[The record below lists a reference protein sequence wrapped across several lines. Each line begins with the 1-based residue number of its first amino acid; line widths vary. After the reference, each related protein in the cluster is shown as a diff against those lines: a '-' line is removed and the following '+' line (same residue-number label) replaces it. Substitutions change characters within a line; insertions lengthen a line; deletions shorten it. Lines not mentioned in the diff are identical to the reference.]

1 MPIEVGDEDQ
11 RDELLEEIDIT
22 NKQCK
27 ERHET
32 LSDENQ
38 ELEEK
43 HEKEE
48 KKLAGATV
56 DENNA
61 AVEAEPKSTER
72 KKFESHLLQSG
83 QSCNTKVKT
92 LDSENCGMTN

>member
-22 NKQCK
+22 NKNRK

-43 HEKEE
+43 HERKE
-48 KKLAGATV
+48 KKLARAMV
-56 DENNA
+56 DENNI
-61 AVEAEPKSTER
+61 AVEAERKSTER
-72 KKFESHLLQSG
+72 KKFESFAAEWTVLILR
-83 QSCNTKVKT
+83 TAA
-92 LDSENCGMTN
+92 